1 MLLGSTV
8 FSRMSAS
15 LGLARPATIASFRQ
29 LSEAEQASANNRRA
43 ASAGRELAAVGLE
56 GQQRWRYRRRLR
68 QMPNTPRTPQLWQCA
83 TFGNRRDIA
92 VFAALQSWKPA
103 PVTAP
108 VTAPATAIVRERHGC
123 RVLGAERRP
132 GLGRPPPRSVSWQ
145 PHEPRHS
152 RQLRPPWAS
161 RERPLAP
168 APPFKNSA
176 RRASPASVDRPPRRG
191 GTPQ

>member
-92 VFAALQSWKPA
+92 VFAALQSWQPAPATALATALATAPATA

-108 VTAPATAIVRERHGC
+108 VTAIVRERHGC
-123 RVLGAERRP
+123 RVLGAKRRP

-152 RQLRPPWAS
+152 RQLQPPWAS
-161 RERPLAP
+161 RERPFAP
-168 APPFKNSA
+168 APPF
-176 RRASPASVDRPPRRG
+176 
-191 GTPQ
+191 